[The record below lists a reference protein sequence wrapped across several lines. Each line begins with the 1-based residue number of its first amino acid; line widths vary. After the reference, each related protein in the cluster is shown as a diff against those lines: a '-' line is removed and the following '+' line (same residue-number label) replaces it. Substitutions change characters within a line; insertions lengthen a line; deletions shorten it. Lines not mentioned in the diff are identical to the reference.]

1 MKCSGIADE
10 AGKPIDVQI
19 KAHKELGWDDIE
31 IRTIDGVNLT
41 GVSDEKFDEVYKKVT
56 EAGMTVSSFASE
68 LCNWSRPITNDFQ
81 VDIDELTRAI
91 PRMHRFNSRII
102 RIMSYP
108 NSEENP
114 WPDEEWRDE
123 ALRRIGE
130 LAKMAE
136 DGSIM
141 LAHENCNGWAGESPE
156 NTLYM
161 LEKIDS
167 PALKVIFD
175 TGNTVHK
182 EQDSFGFYN
191 TVKEHVVHVH
201 VKDAKMTD
209 DGHKHCFPGEGL
221 GNVPEVIADLKKS
234 GFEGAVSIEPHVAA
248 VIHLDKDADDPEA
261 GYNAYIKY
269 GQMLEDI
276 IANA

>member
-41 GVSDEKFDEVYKKVT
+41 SVPDEVFDEIYSKVT
-56 EAGMTVSSFASE
+56 EAGFTVSSFASE
-68 LCNWSRPITNDFQ
+68 LCNWSRPITTDFQ

-91 PRMHRFNSRII
+91 PRMQKFNSKII

-108 NSEENP
+108 NSKENP
-114 WPDEEWRDE
+114 WPDDEWRDE
-123 ALRRIGE
+123 AIRRIGE
-130 LAKMAE
+130 LTKMAE
-136 DGSIM
+136 DGGIM

-161 LEKIDS
+161 VEKINS

-175 TGNTVHK
+175 TGNTVSHG
-182 EQDSFGFYN
+182 QDSYEFYDK
-191 TVKEHVVHVH
+191 VKEHVVHIH
-201 VKDAKMTD
+201 VKDALK
-209 DGHKHCFPGEGL
+209 DGDTYRHCFPGEGL
-221 GNVPEVIADLKKS
+221 GQVPEVIADLKKS
-234 GFEGAVSIEPHVAA
+234 GYEGAISIEPHVAA

-269 GQMLEDI
+269 GKMLMDI
-276 IANA
+276 IEAA